1 MSIGDFFTFSA
12 YVIFLFSKARSIIS
26 NILAFQMVFA
36 AMDRLKEIFNPP
48 FERPCILA
56 SSQSKMPLTLSGNIE
71 FKNVSYSY
79 GTTGNE
85 ILKDISCSI
94 QPDEITLLT
103 GRSGSGKTTFINLLI
118 KFLTPTKGKILIDN
132 IDIQDIH
139 TEHIR
144 RQIGFVSQ
152 NIFLFNDTIENNILY
167 SKPSASKKEV
177 REAAEKAQIH
187 QEILMMPKGYD
198 SMVGERGIFLSAGQ
212 MQRISIARAFLK
224 DPKILLMD
232 EPSSALD
239 STTERELFQSL
250 KEIMLNR
257 TTIIITHKKNVES
270 NASKILYLDRGVLI
284 QKNITKDR
292 R

>member
-1 MSIGDFFTFSA
+1 
-12 YVIFLFSKARSIIS
+12 
-26 NILAFQMVFA
+26 
-36 AMDRLKEIFNPP
+36 
-48 FERPCILA
+48 
-56 SSQSKMPLTLSGNIE
+56 
-71 FKNVSYSY
+71 
-79 GTTGNE
+79 
-85 ILKDISCSI
+85 
-94 QPDEITLLT
+94 
-103 GRSGSGKTTFINLLI
+103 
-118 KFLTPTKGKILIDN
+118 
-132 IDIQDIH
+132 
-139 TEHIR
+139 
-144 RQIGFVSQ
+144 
-152 NIFLFNDTIENNILY
+152 
-167 SKPSASKKEV
+167 
-177 REAAEKAQIH
+177 
-187 QEILMMPKGYD
+187 MMPKGYD